1 MPELLQEKWYNSRE
15 WTPTST
21 TSAVWHLL
29 VCCVLMNRAPGH
41 RASLVARRFFDRFT
55 DFRDVSED
63 HVNELAAMFR
73 PLGLQNVRAR
83 RIIDMSFDV
92 RVGKAF
98 TDCRGVGDY
107 AADSIRLFV
116 YEDYDHVPKDKELK
130 ARRLELLEESK
141 V

>member
-1 MPELLQEKWYNSRE
+1 
-15 WTPTST
+15 
-21 TSAVWHLL
+21 
-29 VCCVLMNRAPGH
+29 MNRAPGH
-41 RASLVARRFFDRFT
+41 RAALVARRFFNRFPN
-55 DFRDVSED
+55 FRDVSED

-83 RIIDMSFDV
+83 RIIDMSFDDV
-92 RVGKAF
+92 RMGKAF

-116 YEDYDHVPKDKELK
+116 YEDYDYVPKDKELK
-130 ARRLELLEESK
+130 ARRLELLESK